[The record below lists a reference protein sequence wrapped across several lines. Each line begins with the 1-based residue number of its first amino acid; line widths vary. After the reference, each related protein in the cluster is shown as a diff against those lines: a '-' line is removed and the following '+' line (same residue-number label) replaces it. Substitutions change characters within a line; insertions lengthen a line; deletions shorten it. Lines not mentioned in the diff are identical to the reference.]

1 MNESRSQRKFD
12 NRPLIILGGRHSG
25 KRSLMDSLL
34 DISKTTHYSKR
45 HNPNADKM
53 RLHGTTSAID
63 YAYLNVLDM
72 QDPDNSII
80 APIEEPMPNLKY
92 TWWKKMTTL
101 PYTANWQPPQSSKTQ
116 YL

>member
-12 NRPLIILGGRHSG
+12 NKPLIILGGRHSG

-72 QDPDNSII
+72 HDPDNSII
-80 APIEEPMPNLKY
+80 HLMKELMPN
-92 TWWKKMTTL
+92 
-101 PYTANWQPPQSSKTQ
+101 
-116 YL
+116 